1 MRRVASIFYL
11 TAFLHFFPVTVQ
23 AQQPL
28 APIDR
33 VVASGLMTNYP
44 DGKFHPERVLT
55 RAELAAVLV
64 KTFKLDKRKT
74 AQEASIILVPDVGS
88 SHWAYNDI
96 QVVLKTGV
104 MNSYRD
110 GLFFP
115 DRKINRA
122 EGFAIFA
129 QAYGVFQLPEES
141 VTSILVKYRDS
152 KKIPDW
158 AKKPMATALSEGFV
172 NVETGSKLINP
183 LEPMKREDMV
193 YTLSKYLERQQK
205 PADIPNPIPNPIR

>member
-11 TAFLHFFPVTVQ
+11 TAFLQFFPVTVQ
-23 AQQPL
+23 AQQAL

-33 VVASGLMTNYP
+33 VVAAGLMTNFP

-64 KTFKLDKRKT
+64 KTFKLDKRKP
-74 AQEASIILVPDVGS
+74 AQEASIILVPDVS
-88 SHWAYNDI
+88 NSHWAYNDI

-104 MNSYRD
+104 MSSYRD

-122 EGFAIFA
+122 EAFAIFA
-129 QAYGVFQLPEES
+129 QAYGVFQFPDENIAE
-141 VTSILVKYRDS
+141 ILSKYRDS
-152 KKIPDW
+152 DEIPDW
-158 AKKPMATALSEGFV
+158 AQKPMATALSEGFV

-183 LEPMKREDMV
+183 LEPMTREDMV
-193 YTLSKYLERQQK
+193 YTLSKYLERQQR
-205 PADIPNPIPNPIR
+205 PADIPNPIR